1 MLRTGKHNILQHK
14 HDVIPYD
21 VTYVSRKKKNSTNDV
36 IVNVL
41 RGREGVT
48 ASTADVAIT

>member
-21 VTYVSRKKKNSTNDV
+21 VTYVSRKKNTNDV

-48 ASTADVAIT
+48 AGTADVAIT